1 MKDLKKPSGIRV
13 FVGIVVLMVAAVIAT
28 GLYVAG
34 SPERVRDIRL
44 DETRSNDLQQIASA
58 VDSAYDRDG
67 ALPPTLDALKAACRQ
82 DCYVPSL
89 VDPKTRAQYEYRATG
104 ATTYELCATFD
115 DVTQKTDQ
123 YGNPRPAETVP
134 AMPYGKPYPGYRDW
148 THGAGRQCF
157 PLDTQD
163 RMAAAACGL
172 RNPCQAGQTCA
183 QLPDKKG
190 TFCVPAGK
198 ECLAAG
204 CPQDKCV
211 VSESYPVQV
220 RCEDATATPPA
231 PPDATRP

>member
-1 MKDLKKPSGIRV
+1 MTDMKKITGIKI
-13 FVGIVVLMVAAVIAT
+13 FVGVVVLMVAAVIGV

-34 SPERVRDIRL
+34 SPERVRDLRL

-58 VDSAYDRDG
+58 VDTAYDRDA
-67 ALPPTLDALKAACRQ
+67 ALPATLDALKAACRQ
-82 DCYVPSL
+82 DCYLPSL
-89 VDPKTRAQYEYRATG
+89 IDPKTGAQYEYRTTG

-115 DVTQKTDQ
+115 DVTQRLNQ
-123 YGNPRPAETVP
+123 YGQPTREVSVP
-134 AMPYGKPYPGYRDW
+134 VAAPYGKPYPGYRDW

-163 RMAAAACGL
+163 RMATAACGL

-204 CPQDKCV
+204 CPQDKCA

-220 RCEDATATPPA
+220 RCADAPA
-231 PPDATRP
+231 PSTAPPQAE